1 MLRRLLLLVVVV
13 MMASPVSAAVILQ
26 VDFNS
31 EQDGGGNSTAAGDP
45 GASAAAH
52 NQGGWSSYHANHE
65 VAAEFT
71 AANYGGI
78 TVTPAWPNT
87 TDNRVQQSIDRAA
100 ANDNTWDNSS
110 GYLNLVTDW
119 IGTDT
124 RTANGGNGNWD
135 GATGTP
141 TYMTLTLGGLA
152 AGSYEWTSFHHD
164 TEHCHGP
171 FAVWLSTDGGTTFI
185 QLADGLM
192 TDGTEGGTPDSGT
205 VYGGPDPY
213 SLPSTYHV
221 SFETDGT
228 NDVVLRFAPYT
239 GSAVHRQIWGM
250 NGFELA
256 MFDSPVAM
264 SPRPVSGATDVPR
277 DGTVLAWRPSNS
289 AVSHDVYLGT
299 SFDDIDDGTTASAVY
314 MGRQDANSFDPGRL
328 ELGRTYYWRVDDIA
342 SDGTVGKGNIWSFTV
357 EPVGIV
363 LAGDRITATASSSN
377 SGNEGPEKTIDGSGL
392 DADDLHSTDLPAMWI
407 SSKADPNDAWIQY
420 EFDRV
425 YPLHQM
431 LVWNHNSP
439 SEFLVGFGIQEAI
452 VEYSLD
458 GLAWSALEP
467 QEFTR
472 APGEANY
479 AANTEVEFNGAAVK
493 YVKITAK
500 SNWGNLV
507 HQYGLS
513 EVRFMIIPA
522 FAREPQPQDG
532 ATDVVP
538 QTTLRWRAGRDAA
551 THDVYLGS
559 DVNDLALVDTVDVP
573 SLDVSSLLA
582 LDRTYYWRID
592 EVNDLGDPAVWEGQ
606 VWNFSTSV
614 VLTVDDFEG
623 YTDNFEA
630 GEAIWQGWIDG
641 LEDPAKGGSVVGYA
655 EAPFAEQG
663 IVHGGVQSMNLS
675 YDNTGASTFSEAT
688 RTFDGSQNWTVYGVK
703 GLTLWFH
710 GDPANTAAKL
720 YVKVNGRKVTYDGD
734 AEAVIRK
741 VWQFWYIDL
750 ADFAGVNLAKV
761 NELTI
766 GLEGGAGVVYID
778 DIGLSPKERQLVT
791 PTEPDPANLVA
802 HYAME
807 GNANDSTGALPGTI
821 VGAPQFAAGQVGQAI
836 DLDGVRDHVV
846 VEGTLDLPVYSATL
860 WFRVDGG
867 TGGRDVLSIYDSGGG
882 HGVLL
887 EIGTDGAVRYLHR
900 STVGTSGGN
909 SVYSGPGFDDG
920 AWYHVAVVKSTEAM
934 TLYID
939 GEAVGSIADATQFD
953 QSLERLTLGV
963 LKHDSLS
970 RYFPGVIDDVYLY
983 GRVLS
988 QDEIAWLAGRTA
1000 SFDRP

>member
-1 MLRRLLLLVVVV
+1 MLRRLLLLVVVA

-31 EQDGGGNSTAAGDP
+31 NQDSGGDSTTAGDP
-45 GASAAAH
+45 GLSAAAH
-52 NQGGWSSYHANHE
+52 NQAGWSSYHANHE
-65 VAAEFT
+65 VAAEFST
-71 AANYGGI
+71 ANYGGI

-87 TDNRVQQSIDRAA
+87 TDNRVQQSIDRGAV
-100 ANDNTWDNSS
+100 NDNNWDNSL

-119 IGTDT
+119 IGIDT
-124 RTANGGNGNWD
+124 RTGNGGNGNWD

-171 FAVWLSTDGGTTFI
+171 FAVWISTDGGATFTP
-185 QLADGLM
+185 LPDGLM

-264 SPRPVSGATDVPR
+264 APRPTSGASDVPR
-277 DGTVLAWRPSNS
+277 DGTVLTWRPSQS

-299 SFDDIDDGTTASAVY
+299 SYDDIDDGTTASDAY
-314 MGRQDANSFDPGRL
+314 RGRQDANSFDPGRL
-328 ELGRTYYWRVDDIA
+328 ELGRTYYWRVDDVA
-342 SDGTVGKGNIWSFTV
+342 SDGTVGKGNVWSFTV
-357 EPVGIV
+357 EPAGIV

-377 SGNEGPEKTIDGSGL
+377 SGGEGPEKTIDGSGL

-407 SSKADPNDAWIQY
+407 SNKADPNDAWIQY

-439 SEFLVGFGIQEAI
+439 SEFLVGFGIKEAI

-458 GLAWSALEP
+458 GLTWSALEP
-467 QEFTR
+467 QEFAK
-472 APGEANY
+472 APGEADY
-479 AANTEVEFNGAAVK
+479 AANTAVEFNGAAAK

-500 SNWGNLV
+500 SNWEDLID
-507 HQYGLS
+507 QYGLS
-513 EVRFMIIPA
+513 EVRFMIIPV

-538 QTTLRWRAGRDAA
+538 QTTLGWRAGRDAA
-551 THDVYLGS
+551 AHDVYLGS
-559 DVNDLALVDTVDVP
+559 DVNDLTLVDTVDVP

-582 LDRTYYWRID
+582 LDQTYHWKVD

-606 VWNFSTSV
+606 VWSFSTSA
-614 VLTVDDFEG
+614 VLIVEDFEG
-623 YTDNFEA
+623 YTDDFEA

-641 LEDPAKGGSVVGYA
+641 LEDSAKGGSVVGYA
-655 EAPFAEQG
+655 EAPFAERQ
-663 IVHGGVQSMNLS
+663 IVHSGLQSMNLS
-675 YDNTGASTFSEAT
+675 YDNTTGSAFSEAT
-688 RTFDGSQNWTVYGVK
+688 RTFDGPQDWTVYGVK

-710 GDPANTAAKL
+710 GDPLNTAATM
-720 YVKVNGRKVTYDGD
+720 YVKVNGRKVSYGGD
-734 AEAVIRK
+734 AEAVLRK

-750 ADFAGVNLAKV
+750 ADFAGVNLAQV

-766 GLEGGAGVVYID
+766 GLEGGVGVVYID
-778 DIGLSPKERQLVT
+778 DIGLSPKDRQLVT
-791 PTEPDPANLVA
+791 PTEPDAANLVA
-802 HYAME
+802 HYAFE
-807 GNANDSTGALPGTI
+807 GNADDSTGAHPGALN
-821 VGAPQFAAGQVGQAI
+821 GAPQFAAGQVGQAI
-836 DLDGVRDHVV
+836 QLDGVRDYVLI
-846 VEGTLDLPVYSATL
+846 ESAFDLPVYSAAVWFKVEGGMGARDLVSVHNSDGQHGLLLEITDTGTL
-860 WFRVDGG
+860 RFLHRAPLGG
-867 TGGRDVLSIYDSGGG
+867 TGG
-882 HGVLL
+882 
-887 EIGTDGAVRYLHR
+887 TDIRT
-900 STVGTSGGN
+900 STT
-909 SVYSGPGFDDG
+909 FDDG
-920 AWYHVAVVKSTEAM
+920 GWYHATIVKS
-934 TLYID
+934 
-939 GEAVGSIADATQFD
+939 ADATTAYINGELIGSAADETAFGD
-953 QSLERLTLGV
+953 VLDKITLGV
-963 LKHDSLS
+963 LRFDDLS
-970 RYFPGVIDDVYLY
+970 RYLPGGLDEVYFY
-983 GRVLS
+983 SRPLS
-988 QDEIAWLAGRTA
+988 QDEIAWLAGRT
-1000 SFDRP
+1000 SPYDRP